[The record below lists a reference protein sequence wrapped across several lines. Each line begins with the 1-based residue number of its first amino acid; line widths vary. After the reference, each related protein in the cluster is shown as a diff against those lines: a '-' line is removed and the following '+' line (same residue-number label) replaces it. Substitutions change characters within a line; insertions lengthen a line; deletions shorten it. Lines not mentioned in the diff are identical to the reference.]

1 MWMRGRKPRRLALAA
16 SVAILAALAA
26 APTARAQAV
35 KSADEVS
42 AAVAKAFGV
51 EVLRVRSIETDGG
64 PAYAVTVM
72 NPGGNFDGA
81 FQVSTLVVDART
93 GDLVPQFRHK
103 SAGYD
108 LPGAPSNV
116 PPTESDGMAMRR
128 MTYR

>member
-1 MWMRGRKPRRLALAA
+1 MWMRGRKLRRLTLAA
-16 SVAILAALAA
+16 SAAIFAALVA

-35 KSADEVS
+35 KSADEIS

-51 EVLRVRSIETDGG
+51 EVLGVRSIETDRG

-72 NPGGNFDGA
+72 NAGGDFDGA
-81 FQVSTLVVDART
+81 FRVSTIVVDART

-108 LPGAPSNV
+108 LPGAPSNT
-116 PPTESDGMAMRR
+116 PPSEADGMAMRR